1 MLFYLMH
8 TPAGE
13 FQLSP
18 FPELDKLFQER
29 EQRDMLP
36 FRILTP
42 GIPLAYLEPILARV
56 SARRGTRTGL
66 ETEGFILKMIAKED
80 ALQKFDWKW
89 QDLGQQDL
97 KQMRGNEN
105 LSLERSAGDVL
116 ADRLS
121 GRQLTEDE
129 LSVLAAGIGLSADML
144 WRQAHIRVRAG
155 LGEWV
160 PAVRRGSKGWYCERC
175 GESEL
180 EEWPGLYGRSFTCP
194 SCRSLGASSSMKVMY
209 RDLRASAGK
218 FRKVRIHTPSGRD
231 GAEPFSSLFPGLR
244 LTAAQEQAAK
254 KVLEFERSARERESL
269 LWAACGAGKTEVC
282 FPAAEWALAQ
292 GQAVLFAAPR
302 QDVVH
307 DVAPRL
313 QQAFPDVCIPVLSG
327 ASAAKFGSGQLVL
340 ATTHQ
345 VLRFYQAFDLIFL
358 DELDAF
364 PYQGSRM
371 LQWGINQALRP
382 GGKILFLSATP
393 DSAIRQRLG
402 KAGRIIRLPARHHR
416 RPLPVPQWIKITE
429 AGAGPVLREN
439 LAALRRRGPVIFFV
453 PKISWVKL
461 WTERL
466 KGLFPG
472 WSLSGSYSSDPE
484 RQEKLIRLRRGGFDL
499 FVATTILERGVTVG
513 GVQVAVMGA
522 DHPVFDERTLVQM
535 AGRAG
540 RTREHPDGE
549 VVFFAARATKAM
561 KTAVDWIHE
570 QNELA
575 RSAGLLD

>member
-13 FQLSP
+13 FKLSP
-18 FPELDKLFQER
+18 FPELDKLFQES
-29 EQRDMLP
+29 EQTGMPP
-36 FRILTP
+36 FRILIP
-42 GIPLAYLEPILARV
+42 GIPLAYLEPIFARV
-56 SARRGTRTGL
+56 SARIGTRAGL
-66 ETEGFILKMIAKED
+66 ETEGFILKIIAKED

-89 QDLGQQDL
+89 QNLEQQDL
-97 KQMRGNEN
+97 EQMRGNEN
-105 LSLERSAGDVL
+105 LSLERSAGDDL
-116 ADRLS
+116 ADSLS
-121 GRQLTEDE
+121 GRQLTDDE
-129 LSVLAAGIGLSADML
+129 LSVLAAGIGLNADML
-144 WRQAHIRVRAG
+144 WRQAHILVRAG

-180 EEWPGLYGRSFTCP
+180 EEWPGLYGTSFTCP
-194 SCRSLGASSSMKVMY
+194 SCRSLGASSSMKVIY

-218 FRKVRIHTPSGRD
+218 FRKIRIGRV
-231 GAEPFSSLFPGLR
+231 GVEQFSSLFPGLR
-244 LTAAQEQAAK
+244 LTAAQEQAARE
-254 KVLEFERSARERESL
+254 VLEFARSARERESL

-313 QQAFPDVCIPVLSG
+313 QQAFPDISIPVLSG
-327 ASAAKFGSGQLVL
+327 ASTAKFGSGQLVL

-345 VLRFYQAFDLIFL
+345 VLRFYRAFDLIFL

-364 PYQGSRM
+364 PYRGSRM

-429 AGAGPVLREN
+429 ARVESALREN

-466 KGLFPG
+466 KGLFSS
-472 WSLSGSYSSDPE
+472 WSISGSYSSDPE
-484 RQEKLIRLRRGGFDL
+484 RQEKLIRLRQGGFDL
-499 FVATTILERGVTVG
+499 FVATTILERGVTVE
-513 GVQVAVMGA
+513 GVQVAVMAA

-540 RTREHPDGE
+540 RTRAHPEGE